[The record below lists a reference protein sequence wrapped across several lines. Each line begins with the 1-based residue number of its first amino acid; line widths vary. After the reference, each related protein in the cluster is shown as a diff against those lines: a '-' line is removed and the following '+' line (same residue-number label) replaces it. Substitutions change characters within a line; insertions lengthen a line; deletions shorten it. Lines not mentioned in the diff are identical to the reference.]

1 MRIMENKNQE
11 YMFSFEMIMNT
22 EGKDIDD
29 EPFKTIESISSK
41 TEEEALNKIIIEN
54 NKLGYIT
61 LGSKLLKKET
71 EEDYQERVNLEFN
84 SMLVEKNL
92 ITLR

>member
-22 EGKDIDD
+22 EGKNIDD
-29 EPFKTIESISSK
+29 EPFKTIESISSE
-41 TEEEALNKIIIEN
+41 TEEEALNKIVKEN

-61 LGSKLLKKET
+61 LESKLLKKEI

-84 SMLVEKNL
+84 SMLVEK
-92 ITLR
+92 I